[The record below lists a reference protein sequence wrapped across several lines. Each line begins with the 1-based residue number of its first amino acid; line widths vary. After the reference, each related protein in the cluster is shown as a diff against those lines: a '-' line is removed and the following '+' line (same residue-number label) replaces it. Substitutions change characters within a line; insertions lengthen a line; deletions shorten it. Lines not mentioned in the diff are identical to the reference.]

1 MNGLR
6 VLVAEDHLE
15 LRGVVV
21 GILSAEFD
29 VVEAVGDGEEL
40 ILAAIRQK
48 PDVIV
53 ADVAMPFMDGPSARK
68 ELLSH
73 GVKYPFVF
81 MTILDLPPIPPEADE
96 PQIAYVHKNDMVSE
110 LNLAVWAVAAGN
122 TYISRLFR
130 GQ

>member
-21 GILSAEFD
+21 GILSREFE

-53 ADVAMPFMDGPSARK
+53 ADVAIPFMDGPSARR
-68 ELLSH
+68 ELLSR

-81 MTILDLPPIPPEADE
+81 TTILDLPAIPLGAGE
-96 PQIAYVHKNDMVSE
+96 PPIAYVHKNDMVSE

>member
-6 VLVAEDHLE
+6 VVVAEDHLA

-21 GILSAEFD
+21 GILSREFE
-29 VVEAVGDGEEL
+29 VVEAVGDEEEL
-40 ILAAIRQK
+40 ILAAIRHK

-53 ADVAMPFMDGPSARK
+53 ADVAIPFMDGLSARR
-68 ELLSH
+68 ELLSR
-73 GVKYPFVF
+73 GVQYPFVF
-81 MTILDLPPIPPEADE
+81 TTILDLAAIPPGAGE
-96 PQIAYVHKNDMVSE
+96 PTIAYVHKNDMVNE
-110 LNLAVWAVAAGN
+110 LNLAVRAVAAGN